1 MINLLT
7 NHDTLRASVMGELTL
22 ADMHELEDILRH
34 GFAFEGKMKLLVDV
48 RDMLGLTL
56 DAIWE
61 EFRFTRAYGQDFSHI
76 AIIGTGVWPPLITL
90 FQRLFSDAIIRVF
103 DDSDMAEA
111 WLNEPEQA

>member
-1 MINLLT
+1 MIDLIV
-7 NHDTLRASVMGELTL
+7 NHDTLRASIMGELTL
-22 ADMHELEDILRH
+22 ADMNELEDSLRH

-48 RDMLGLTL
+48 RDMLGFTL

-76 AIIGTGVWPPLITL
+76 ALIGTGEWLPLTVL

-103 DDSDMAEA
+103 EDNAAAEE
-111 WLNEPEQA
+111 WLKNG